1 MYICQG
7 IIFNSIR
14 IERKVP
20 LKKIGINW
28 IKLSLAVTIAIELA
42 MLLNLEFEISAGIVA
57 ILTIQPTKKETI
69 STALGRLVAFVIAL
83 IIAFICFSILG
94 ITKSAFLIYI
104 MIYIFVCYLFNWNN
118 AITMNSVL
126 VSHFVMLERMDVSQ
140 VVNEVLIFAIGVGIG
155 IIANLHL
162 HKKVDYIEKM
172 KKEADRQII
181 WILRRMSERILNKD
195 LPNYNSECFKVLEK
209 QLRDAKNLAEENYNN
224 QFRKNDIYDIEYLSM
239 CERQYIVLYEMYR
252 NVSKL
257 GSKPITAEKVA
268 NFFAYMADEFDK
280 NNDGKELMK
289 QFREMDM
296 YMKSQPLPVIRQEF
310 EDRARLFNLMRKI
323 EEFIC
328 IKMEFYQNLN

>member
-1 MYICQG
+1 
-7 IIFNSIR
+7 
-14 IERKVP
+14 
-20 LKKIGINW
+20 
-28 IKLSLAVTIAIELA
+28 
-42 MLLNLEFEISAGIVA
+42 
-57 ILTIQPTKKETI
+57 
-69 STALGRLVAFVIAL
+69 
-83 IIAFICFSILG
+83 
-94 ITKSAFLIYI
+94 